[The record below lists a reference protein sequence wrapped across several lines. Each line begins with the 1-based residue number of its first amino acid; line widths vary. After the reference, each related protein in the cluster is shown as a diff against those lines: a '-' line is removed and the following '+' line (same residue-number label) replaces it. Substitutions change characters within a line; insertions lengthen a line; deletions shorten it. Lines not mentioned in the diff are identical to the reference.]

1 VSKIIVN
8 GGEILKRRFKYNE
21 LDTYIKNILISS
33 GIDERDASIV
43 SDLLIKAELQGV
55 SSHGLSR
62 IEVYLDRINKGLINI
77 KPNFSIDFKFP
88 SLGIM
93 DADNSLGHVAAYKA
107 MTEAIEKAKIY
118 GISMVGVKNSNHF
131 GVASYYAEMAVK
143 ENLVGYVISNG
154 PPATP
159 PWGGR
164 EMYFGTNPFAVGIPG
179 GEKGPIIVDMAT
191 SVVARGKIIKA
202 AKEGKEIELG
212 WALDEDGKPTTDPN
226 KALKGCILPMGEHK
240 GSAIS
245 MLIELMSGLLTGAG
259 YGKQVAWQYDESSGK
274 GNVGHVFCA
283 MNPEGFIDINEL
295 RSKMDSFYNEI
306 KEMPK
311 AQGFDSIRLPG
322 ESRRESMVENT
333 KKGIELNETLYKTLV
348 ELGNNLNVKMPEA
361 L

>member
-1 VSKIIVN
+1 MK
-8 GGEILKRRFKYNE
+8 KRFDNYE
-21 LDTYIKNILISS
+21 LNTYIKNLLVSS

-43 SDLLIKAELQGV
+43 SDVLIKAELQGV
-55 SSHGLSR
+55 SSHGLTR
-62 IEVYLDRINKGLINI
+62 IEVYLDRINKGLINK
-77 KPNFSIDFKFP
+77 KPNISIDFKFP
-88 SLGIM
+88 ALGIM
-93 DADNSLGHVAAYKA
+93 DADNSLGHLAAYKA
-107 MTEAIEKAKIY
+107 MAEAIEKAKTF

-131 GVASYYAEMAVK
+131 GVASYYTEMAIN
-143 ENLVGYVISNG
+143 ENLVGFVISNG

-159 PWGGR
+159 PWGGK

-179 GEKGPIIVDMAT
+179 GERGPIVVDMAT

-226 KALKGCILPMGEHK
+226 KALKGCILPMGGHK
-240 GSAIS
+240 GSAIT

-259 YGKQVAWQYDESSGK
+259 YGKQVAWQYDEGSGK

-283 MNPEGFIDINEL
+283 MNPEGFLNIDEVRN
-295 RSKMDSFYNEI
+295 RMDSFYDEI
-306 KEMPK
+306 KNMPK

-322 ESRRESMVENT
+322 ESRRESIVENT
-333 KKGIELNETLYKTLV
+333 KNGIELNETLYKTLV